1 MVSEKI
7 REDFPR
13 LQRGDHLIYF
23 DNASTSLKPKQV
35 IEAIV
40 DYYENVS
47 GNTGRGSHKSARKAG
62 ELVFEAR
69 EKIANFIGG
78 SYDEL
83 VFTRNC
89 TESINVC
96 AVSLERMG
104 HFKEGDEIIISSMEH
119 HANLIPWQ
127 ELCKRTGAVL
137 KIAGHNDDFT
147 LNMQDL
153 EEKVTR
159 KTKLVSM
166 THVANTLGTILPVK
180 EIGKIAHDNNSLFLV
195 DAAQSVADFEI
206 DVKKIKADFTVFS
219 GHKMLGPTGIGC
231 LYAKKD
237 LLEKMPPYNFG
248 GGIITKVE
256 YKKTSFLNGFEK
268 FETGTLPIAQI
279 IGLGSAVDYLEKV
292 GMENIHEHDQKLLRH
307 AFKKMSEI
315 EGLNL
320 YGTKDENKQRG
331 ILLFEV
337 SGVDPIDL
345 ATALDEAKNIAIR
358 SGMHCAEPIVSSIN
372 EHGLCRVSFYLYN
385 TIEEINTF
393 TDQATAITKSMK

>member
-1 MVSEKI
+1 MVSEKL

-13 LQRGDHLIYF
+13 LQRGDNLIYF
-23 DNASTSLKPKQV
+23 DNASTSLKPRKV
-35 IEAIV
+35 IKAVV
-40 DYYENVS
+40 DYYENVG
-47 GNTGRGSHKSARKAG
+47 GNTGRGTHKSSQKAAQ
-62 ELVFEAR
+62 LIHEAR
-69 EKIANFIGG
+69 EKIANFINANN
-78 SYDEL
+78 DEL

-89 TESINVC
+89 TESINIC

-104 HFKEGDEIIISSMEH
+104 HFNEGDEIVISSMEH
-119 HANLIPWQ
+119 HSNLVPWQ
-127 ELCKRTGAVL
+127 ELCKRTGAKL
-137 KIAGHNDDFT
+137 KIVSHNKDFT

-180 EIGKIAHDNNSLFLV
+180 EIGKVSHDNNSLFLV
-195 DAAQSVADFEI
+195 DAAQSVSDFEI
-206 DVKKIKADFTVFS
+206 DVKKIDADFLVFS
-219 GHKMLGPTGIGC
+219 GHKMLGPTGVGC
-231 LYAKKD
+231 FYAKKD
-237 LLEKMPPYNFG
+237 LLEKMPPYNLG

-256 YKKTSFLNGFEK
+256 YKKTSFLKGFES

-307 AFKKMSEI
+307 AFKKMDENPHI
-315 EGLNL
+315 MV
-320 YGTKDENKQRG
+320 YGTRDENKQRG

-345 ATALDEAKNIAIR
+345 ATALDETKNIAIR

-372 EHGLCRVSFYLYN
+372 KHGLCRASFYLYN
-385 TIEEINTF
+385 TIDEINIF
-393 TDQATAITKSMK
+393 TDQATAISKSIR